1 MNFSCSVNE
10 LFDFYDKVISEK
22 PKTDDFISLNK
33 NKKPEQ
39 LEIDFEFYGSI
50 KFEIKK
56 EEKPQN
62 KTISF
67 EENNRQ
73 LMIKYKYDTITDFE
87 LNCFYKNIEKLIFK
101 IIKKNYVTENFN
113 DVCNEIWKRIAKY
126 KHKWDENNGTCVS
139 TWISKVA
146 LNVIN
151 TIRKKNMTYSSRNV
165 SYDGMFVYD
174 KHGQANEVDVE
185 ALVEMDKDN
194 SGEERKNFYD
204 NMLGCF
210 NNLNEIERMIV
221 ELCLNGDSNS
231 LILDGESRI
240 YKRKYASATFIKK
253 KLNLTTNQYKKYM
266 KSIGEKYVK
275 SQN

>member
-22 PKTDDFISLNK
+22 IKCNDFISLED
-33 NKKPEQ
+33 NKKHEQ

-50 KFEIKK
+50 KFEIDKK
-56 EEKPQN
+56 EVEN

-67 EENNRQ
+67 EESNRQ
-73 LMIKYKYDTITDFE
+73 LMIKYKYDTITNSE

-113 DVCNEIWKRIAKY
+113 DVFNEIWKRIAKY

-165 SYDGMFVYD
+165 SYDGMFIYD
-174 KHGQANEVDVE
+174 KHGEANEVDIDV
-185 ALVEMDKDN
+185 LVERNKDN
-194 SGEERKNFYD
+194 SGEERKDFYE
-204 NMLGCF
+204 NMLKCF
-210 NNLNEIERMIV
+210 ENLSETERKIV
-221 ELCLNGDSNS
+221 ELCL
-231 LILDGESRI
+231 DGEPETLVIENEKRV
-240 YKRKYASATFIKK
+240 YKRRYASATFIKK
-253 KLNLTTNQYKKYM
+253 KLNLTSNQYKKYM

-275 SQN
+275 SQC